1 MKQHGRCVLP
11 ADETGRV
18 LDRLTALEKVISPTD
33 IRQALVDTGRVN
45 PRACKL
51 THEVMMWVVLA
62 MGIFTNLP
70 IRQVFKQA
78 RRLRVPADTPCR
90 SALCVARQRLGVEPV
105 QQLFERT
112 VRPLATP
119 ETPGAFYYGMRLV
132 AVDGTLLDV
141 PDTSANDASFG
152 RPTSGKRG
160 DGAFPQVRKLSLV
173 EVGTHVEF
181 ALCTASYRTGE
192 RTMFPRLLPHLRAGM
207 LLLCDRGFFSYKL
220 WKSVVPRGVH
230 VLARLSKGMVLEKIE
245 QLSDGSYL
253 AKIYANS
260 YDRKKDRRGIVVRV
274 IKYTLNDSQRVGH
287 QEEHTLLTDL
297 LDETKYPAWELI
309 PGYHWRWEH
318 ELVYAEQ
325 KTYQDPPRASK
336 PTHLRSETPT
346 GVLQEIYALSLAHF
360 AIRSLMFQAAKRAG
374 LDTDRLSFTGSFQI
388 LKCRLP
394 ECDSQTRQSFEAWCE
409 GLLDEMSHEQ
419 IEPRRNRINP
429 RVIKRK
435 MKNWLKKRPE
445 HRHLPPLKKTF
456 MESVVMT
463 ISTVLTLVRFTLC
476 L

>member
-1 MKQHGRCVLP
+1 MMQQGRCVLP

-33 IRQALVDTGRVN
+33 VRQALLDTGRIN

-62 MGIFTNLP
+62 MGIFTDLP
-70 IRQVFKQA
+70 IRQVFKQT
-78 RRLRVPADTPCR
+78 RRLRTPTDTPCR
-90 SALCVARQRLGVEPV
+90 SALCMARQRLGVEPV
-105 QQLFERT
+105 QRLYEQT

-119 ETPGAFYYGMRLV
+119 ETPGAFYGGLRLV
-132 AVDGTLLDV
+132 AVDGTLEDV
-141 PDTSANDASFG
+141 PDTPANEAAFG
-152 RPTSGKRG
+152 RATGTRG

-181 ALCTASYRTGE
+181 AFCTGSYRTGE
-192 RTMFPRLLPHLRAGM
+192 RTLFPQLLPHLQSGM
-207 LLLCDRGFFSYKL
+207 LLLCDRGFFSYYL
-220 WKSVVPRGVH
+220 WKSVVLRGVH
-230 VLARLSKGMVLEKIE
+230 LLARLSKGMILKP
-245 QLSDGSYL
+245 LAHLADGSYL
-253 AKIYANS
+253 AKIYATPR
-260 YDRKKDRRGIVVRV
+260 DREKDRDGIVVRV
-274 IKYTLNDSQRVGH
+274 IKYKLDDPQRVGH

-297 LDETKYPAWELI
+297 LNETLHPAWELI

-318 ELVYAEQ
+318 ELVFDEQ
-325 KTYQDPPRASK
+325 KVHQDPPRASK

-346 GVLQEIYALSLAHF
+346 GVLQEVYALSLAHF
-360 AIRSLMFQAAKRAG
+360 VIRSLMFQAAARVG
-374 LDTDRLSFTGSFQI
+374 LDTDRLSFTGCFQI

-394 ECDSQTRQSFEAWCE
+394 ECDSRTPQSFEAWCE
-409 GLLDEMSHEQ
+409 GLLDEMSREL
-419 IEPRRNRINP
+419 IDPRRNRINP

-463 ISTVLTLVRFTLC
+463 T
-476 L
+476 

>member
-1 MKQHGRCVLP
+1 MMQQGRCVLP

-18 LDRLTALEKVISPTD
+18 LDRLAALEKAISPMD
-33 IRQALVDTGRVN
+33 IRQALIDSNRVN
-45 PRACKL
+45 SRACKL

-62 MGIFTNLP
+62 MGIFTDLP

-78 RRLRVPADTPCR
+78 RRLRPTADTPCR

-105 QQLFERT
+105 RRLYEQIS
-112 VRPLATP
+112 RPLGTLR
-119 ETPGAFYYGMRLV
+119 TPGAFYCDMRLV
-132 AVDGTLLDV
+132 AVDGTLEDV
-141 PDTSANDASFG
+141 PDTPANDAAFG

-173 EVGTHVEF
+173 EVGTHIEF
-181 ALCTASYRTGE
+181 ALCTGAYRTGE
-192 RTMFPRLLPHLRAGM
+192 KTMFPQLLPHLQPGM

-220 WKSVVPRGVH
+220 WKSVVSRGVH
-230 VLARLSKGMVLEKIE
+230 LLARLSKGMVLKRIKD
-245 QLSDGSYL
+245 LSDGSYL
-253 AKIYANS
+253 AKIYVNS
-260 YDRKKDRRGIVVRV
+260 YNRKTDRYGILVRV
-274 IKYTLNDSQRVGH
+274 IKYTLNDPQRVGH

-297 LDETKYPAWELI
+297 LDETIYPASELI

-318 ELVYAEQ
+318 ELVFDEQ
-325 KTYQDPPRASK
+325 KTHQDPPRASK

-346 GVLQEIYALSLAHF
+346 GVVQEIYALSLAHF
-360 AIRSLMFQAAKRAG
+360 VIRSLMLQAAERAR
-374 LDTDRLSFTGSFQI
+374 LDTDRLSFTGCLQI
-388 LKCRLP
+388 LRCRMP
-394 ECDSQTRQSFEAWCE
+394 ECDHRTPQLFEAWYD
-409 GLLDEMSHEQ
+409 GLLDEMGRER

-429 RVIKRK
+429 RVVKRK

-463 ISTVLTLVRFTLC
+463 I
-476 L
+476 

>member
-1 MKQHGRCVLP
+1 MKQQGCCVLP

-18 LDRLTALEKVISPTD
+18 LDRLIALEKVISPTD
-33 IRQALVDTGRVN
+33 IQQVLEETGRVN

-62 MGIFTNLP
+62 MGVFTNLP

-78 RRLRVPADTPCR
+78 RRLRGVADTPSR
-90 SALCVARQRLGVEPV
+90 SALCVGRQRLGVEPV
-105 QQLFERT
+105 RRLFERV

-119 ETPGAFYYGMRLV
+119 ETPGAFYCGLRLV
-132 AVDGTLLDV
+132 AVDGTLEDV
-141 PDTSANDASFG
+141 PDTAANDIAFG
-152 RPTSGKRG
+152 RPTAGKRG

-192 RTMFPRLLPHLRAGM
+192 KTMFPTLLPHLQPGM
-207 LLLCDRGFFSYKL
+207 LLLCDRGFFSYNL
-220 WKSVVPRGVH
+220 WKSVVSRDVH
-230 VLARLSKGMVLEKIE
+230 LLARLSKGMVLKPIK

-260 YDRKKDRRGIVVRV
+260 HDRKNDRRGIVVRV
-274 IKYTLNDSQRVGH
+274 IKYTLNDPQRVGH

-297 LDETKYPAWELI
+297 LDEAMYPAWELI

-318 ELVYAEQ
+318 ELVFDEQ
-325 KTYQDPPRASK
+325 KTHQDPPRASK
-336 PTHLRSETPT
+336 PTHLRSETPA

-360 AIRSLMFQAAKRAG
+360 VIRSLMFQAAQRAH
-374 LDTDRLSFTGSFQI
+374 LDTDRLSFSGCLQI
-388 LKCRLP
+388 LRCRMP
-394 ECDSQTRQSFEAWCE
+394 ECNSRTPQAFEGWCE
-409 GLLDEMSHEQ
+409 TLLHEMGRER

-445 HRHLPPLKKTF
+445 HRRLPPLKKTF

-463 ISTVLTLVRFTLC
+463 I
-476 L
+476 

>member
-1 MKQHGRCVLP
+1 MEQQGRCVLP
-11 ADETGRV
+11 ADENGRV

-33 IRQALVDTGRVN
+33 IQQALVETGRVN
-45 PRACKL
+45 LRACKL
-51 THEVMMWVVLA
+51 THEIMMWVVLA

-78 RRLRVPADTPCR
+78 RRLHAPADTPCR

-105 QQLFERT
+105 RQLFERT

-119 ETPGAFYYGMRLV
+119 ETPGAFYHGMRLV
-132 AVDGTLLDV
+132 GVDGTLNDV
-141 PDTSANDASFG
+141 PDTAVNDAVFG

-192 RTMFPRLLPHLRAGM
+192 RTMFPGLLPHLQAGM

-220 WKSVVPRGVH
+220 WKSVVSRDVH
-230 VLARLSKGMVLEKIE
+230 MLARLSKGMVLKKIE

-253 AKIYANS
+253 AKIYPNS
-260 YDRKKDRRGIVVRV
+260 YDREKDRRGIVVRV

-297 LDETKYPAWELI
+297 LDETKHPAWELI

-346 GVLQEIYALSLAHF
+346 GVVQEIYALSLAHF
-360 AIRSLMFQAAKRAG
+360 VIRSLMFQAAKRAG
-374 LDTDRLSFTGSFQI
+374 LDTDRLSFSGSFQV

-394 ECDSQTRQSFEAWCE
+394 ECDSRTPQSFEAWCE
-409 GLLDEMSHEQ
+409 GLLDEISREQ

-463 ISTVLTLVRFTLC
+463 I
-476 L
+476 

>member
-1 MKQHGRCVLP
+1 MMQQGRCVLP

-33 IRQALVDTGRVN
+33 IRQALLDTGRTN
-45 PRACKL
+45 TRACKL

-62 MGIFTNLP
+62 MGIFTDLP

-78 RRLRVPADTPCR
+78 RRLRTPTDTPCR
-90 SALCVARQRLGVEPV
+90 SALCMARQRLGVEPV
-105 QQLFERT
+105 QRLYEQT

-119 ETPGAFYYGMRLV
+119 ETPGAFYGGLRLV
-132 AVDGTLLDV
+132 AVDGTLEDV
-141 PDTSANDASFG
+141 PDTPANEAAFG
-152 RPTSGKRG
+152 RATGTRG

-181 ALCTASYRTGE
+181 AICTGSYRIGE
-192 RTMFPRLLPHLRAGM
+192 RTLFPQLLPHLQPGM
-207 LLLCDRGFFSYKL
+207 LLLCDRGFFSYNL
-220 WKSVVPRGVH
+220 WKSVVLRGVH
-230 VLARLSKGMVLEKIE
+230 LLARLSKGMILKP
-245 QLSDGSYL
+245 LAHLADGSYL
-253 AKIYANS
+253 AKIYANPR
-260 YDRKKDRRGIVVRV
+260 DREKDRDGIVVRV
-274 IKYTLNDSQRVGH
+274 IKYKLDDPQRIGH

-297 LDETKYPAWELI
+297 LNETLHPAWELI

-318 ELVYAEQ
+318 ELVFGEQ
-325 KTYQDPPRASK
+325 KVHQDPPRASK

-346 GVLQEIYALSLAHF
+346 GVLQEVYALSLAHF
-360 AIRSLMFQAAKRAG
+360 LIRSLMFQAATRVG
-374 LDTDRLSFTGSFQI
+374 LDTDRLSFTGCFHI

-394 ECDSQTRQSFEAWCE
+394 ECDSRTPQSFAAWCE
-409 GLLDEMSHEQ
+409 GLLDEMSRER
-419 IEPRRNRINP
+419 IGPRRNRINP

-445 HRHLPPLKKTF
+445 HWHLPPLKKTF

-463 ISTVLTLVRFTLC
+463 T
-476 L
+476 

>member
-1 MKQHGRCVLP
+1 MMQQGRCVLS

-18 LDRLTALEKVISPTD
+18 LDRLTALEKVISPED
-33 IRQALVDTGRVN
+33 IRQALVDTDRVN

-78 RRLRVPADTPCR
+78 RRFRSPADTPCR

-105 QQLFERT
+105 RHLFERT
-112 VRPLATP
+112 VRPLGTL
-119 ETPGAFYYGMRLV
+119 ETPGAFYCGMRLV
-132 AVDGTLLDV
+132 AVDGTLFDV
-141 PDTSANDASFG
+141 PDTSANDAAFG

-181 ALCTASYRTGE
+181 ALCTGSYRTGE
-192 RTMFPRLLPHLRAGM
+192 RTLFPQLLPHLQPGM
-207 LLLCDRGFFSYKL
+207 LLLYDRGFFSYKL
-220 WKSVVPRGVH
+220 WKSVVSQGVH
-230 VLARLSKGMVLEKIE
+230 LLARLCKGMILKQIK
-245 QLSDGSYL
+245 QFSDGSYL
-253 AKIYANS
+253 AKIYANPR
-260 YDRKKDRRGIVVRV
+260 DREKDRHGIVVRV

-297 LDETKYPAWELI
+297 LDASKYPAWELI

-318 ELVYAEQ
+318 EIVFAEQ

-360 AIRSLMFQAAKRAG
+360 VIRSLMFQAAKRAG
-374 LDTDRLSFTGSFQI
+374 LDTDRLSFTGCFQV

-394 ECDSQTRQSFEAWCE
+394 ECDGKTPQSFEAWCE
-409 GLLDEMSHEQ
+409 GLLDEMSHERTDL
-419 IEPRRNRINP
+419 IRRNRINP

-435 MKNWLKKRPE
+435 MKSWLKKRPE

-463 ISTVLTLVRFTLC
+463 I
-476 L
+476 

>member
-1 MKQHGRCVLP
+1 MEQQGRCVLP

-18 LDRLTALEKVISPTD
+18 LDRLAALEKVISPTD
-33 IRQALVDTGRVN
+33 IRQVLMDTGRVN
-45 PRACKL
+45 PRACTL
-51 THEVMMWVVLA
+51 THEVVIWIVLA
-62 MGIFTNLP
+62 MGIFTKLP
-70 IRQVFKQA
+70 IRQVFKHS
-78 RRLRVPADTPCR
+78 RRLHTNADTPCR

-105 QQLFERT
+105 RQLFERT

-119 ETPGAFYYGMRLV
+119 ETPGAFYCGLRLV

-141 PDTSANDASFG
+141 PDTLANDAAFG

-181 ALCTASYRTGE
+181 ALCTGSYRTGE
-192 RTMFPRLLPHLRAGM
+192 RTLFPQLLPHLQPGM

-220 WKSVVPRGVH
+220 WKSVVSRGVRL
-230 VLARLSKGMVLEKIE
+230 LARLCKGMVLKKIE
-245 QLSDGSYL
+245 QFSDGSYL

-260 YDRKKDRRGIVVRV
+260 RDREKDLHGIVVRV
-274 IKYTLNDSQRVGH
+274 IKYTLNDPQRVGD
-287 QEEHTLLTDL
+287 QQEHTLLTDL
-297 LDETKYPAWELI
+297 LDASKYPAWELI

-318 ELVYAEQ
+318 ELVFAEQ

-360 AIRSLMFQAAKRAG
+360 VIRSLMFQSAQRAG
-374 LDTDRLSFTGSFQI
+374 LDTDRLSFTGCHQI
-388 LKCRLP
+388 LQCRLP
-394 ECDSQTRQSFEAWCE
+394 ECDSRTLQTFETWCAA
-409 GLLDEMSHEQ
+409 LLDEMSRERT
-419 IEPRRNRINP
+419 EPRRNRINP

-456 MESVVMT
+456 MESVVIT
-463 ISTVLTLVRFTLC
+463 I
-476 L
+476 

>member
-1 MKQHGRCVLP
+1 MRQQGRCVLP

-18 LDRLTALEKVISPTD
+18 LDRLTALEKVISPTVV
-33 IRQALVDTGRVN
+33 RQVLIDTGRVN

-51 THEVMMWVVLA
+51 THEIMLWIVLA

-70 IRQVFKQA
+70 IRQVFKHA
-78 RRLRVPADTPCR
+78 RRLRAVADTPCR

-105 QQLFERT
+105 QCLFERT
-112 VRPLATP
+112 VRPLATQ
-119 ETPGAFYYGMRLV
+119 ETPGAFYCGLRLV
-132 AVDGTLLDV
+132 ATDGTLLDV
-141 PDTSANDASFG
+141 PDTPANDAFFG

-173 EVGTHVEF
+173 EVGTHIEF

-192 RTMFPRLLPHLRAGM
+192 KTMFPQLLPHLQAGM
-207 LLLCDRGFFSYKL
+207 LLLCDRGFFSYNL
-220 WKSVVPRGVH
+220 WKSVVSRGVRLL
-230 VLARLSKGMVLEKIE
+230 VRLSKGMVLQPIKR
-245 QLSDGSYL
+245 LSDGSYL
-253 AKIYANS
+253 AQIYATPYN
-260 YDRKKDRRGIVVRV
+260 RKKDRGGIVVRV
-274 IKYTLNDSQRVGH
+274 IKYTLDDSQRTGH

-297 LDETKYPAWELI
+297 LDETQYPAWELI

-318 ELVYAEQ
+318 ELVFDEQ
-325 KTYQDPPRASK
+325 KTHQDPSRASK

-360 AIRSLMFQAAKRAG
+360 VIRSLMFQAAERAG
-374 LDTDRLSFTGSFQI
+374 VDTDRLSFTGCFQI
-388 LKCRLP
+388 LQCRLP
-394 ECDSQTRQSFEAWCE
+394 ECESRTPQLFEAWCE
-409 GLLDEMSHEQ
+409 RLLDEMGHEQ

-445 HRHLPPLKKTF
+445 HRHLPPLTKTF
-456 MESVVMT
+456 MQSVVMT
-463 ISTVLTLVRFTLC
+463 I
-476 L
+476 